1 MHDLRPL
8 PRSVRLAAVP
18 PSRGALGRAVLT
30 VVSFVVL
37 ALFAAP
43 LMAAESGAKTAATSA
58 TAGATASAPRLR
70 GDVTARGDTLSLGDL
85 VEGAPADLA
94 ARPLFR
100 APGLGA
106 VGTIQTRRIVEA
118 AAALGLAGIET
129 GGRVQVSVQRAAR
142 RVGAPEIEAA
152 LKRTLETA
160 YGLDPKALTVRLDGE
175 TLLLAPLDLDGPA
188 AAVDATYDPRTRR
201 VAALIVLGE
210 RQASL
215 RVSGVAIETREV
227 AVLTR
232 NLARG
237 EAVTATDLT
246 VERRPRET
254 VPNDAVGAPALV
266 VGQVAQRPV
275 GAGALLRSGDVAP
288 PDLVARGEGVTIV
301 FETAG
306 VSLSMRGTANESGR
320 LGTSVAVTNTASK
333 KVLQAVVVGPGRVSV
348 GPAPQLV
355 RQASAD
361 PARPGLN

>member
-1 MHDLRPL
+1 MHDLRPIRR
-8 PRSVRLAAVP
+8 PVRLAVVP

-30 VVSFVVL
+30 CVAFIML

-43 LMAAESGAKTAATSA
+43 LMAAETAP
-58 TAGATASAPRLR
+58 ASVLRLR
-70 GDVTARGDTLSLGDL
+70 GDVTARGDTLNLGDL
-85 VEGAPADLA
+85 VEGAPAELA
-94 ARPLFR
+94 ARPVFR

-106 VGTIQTRRIVEA
+106 VGTIQTRRILDA
-118 AAALGLAGIET
+118 AFALGLGGIET

-142 RVGAPEIEAA
+142 RVGPPEIEAA

-160 YGLDPKALTVRLDGE
+160 YGLDPKAHTVRLDGE

-188 AAVDATYDPRTRR
+188 AAVDVTYDPRTRR
-201 VAALIVLGE
+201 VAGLVVLGE

-232 NLARG
+232 SLSRG

-246 VERRPRET
+246 VERRPREA
-254 VPNDAVGAPALV
+254 VAADALGTPSLV

-275 GAGALLRSGDVAP
+275 GAGAVLRSGDVAP
-288 PDLVARGEGVTIV
+288 PDLVARGDGVTIV

-306 VSLSMRGTANESGR
+306 VSLAIRGTANESGR
-320 LGTSVAVTNTASK
+320 LGASVTVTNTASK

-348 GPAPQLV
+348 GPAPQPV

-361 PARPGLN
+361 VAQPLN